1 MSMIQNSST
10 MAQLLSSL
18 TKHFDMCV
26 TAVRTTDGAAALAR
40 RRAAE
45 AQTQG
50 AEGVS
55 ISGVIAEQESNMSDL
70 EPKTEEDRAEM
81 LRVVIQDAGEV
92 DEVVGEIQER
102 LSTMEHDYKILHEQ
116 NVRMESA
123 YTSVLEA
130 YTILGGVGDRLNVY
144 IGAGDDFQ
152 SRWDLEKEA
161 IFAKVDEMKSMRGFY
176 EGYASAYSSLLLEVE
191 RRRGV
196 EDKIKAIWRTA
207 QDSVDKLIDADLS
220 SREAF
225 RQDVGEYLPT
235 DLWPGMHMAPRRWQ
249 ISRMKAEKLHSP
261 GQPSPQLP
269 QEESSQQDI

>member
-1 MSMIQNSST
+1 MNMIQTSST
-10 MAQLLSSL
+10 MAELLSSL

-55 ISGVIAEQESNMSDL
+55 ISGVIAEQESNTSDL

-102 LSTMEHDYKILHEQ
+102 LSTMEQDFKTLHE
-116 NVRMESA
+116 NHVRMEAA
-123 YTSVLEA
+123 YASVLEA
-130 YTILGGVGDRLNVY
+130 YAILGGVGDRLNVY

-152 SRWDLEKEA
+152 LRWDMEKEA
-161 IFAKVDEMKSMRGFY
+161 IFGKVDEMKAMRGFY

-196 EDKIKAIWRTA
+196 EEKVKAIWRTA
-207 QDSVDKLIDADLS
+207 QDSVEKLIEADS
-220 SREAF
+220 TSRKAF

-249 ISRMKAEKLHSP
+249 ITRIKAERLESP
-261 GQPSPQLP
+261 ERQPLP
-269 QEESSQQDI
+269 QEESSQQDV